1 MALFANCFHAK
12 GPIDFVEGFGMTVLR
27 CDDKILRS
35 ENLKI
40 PDKRGR

>member
-12 GPIDFVEGFGMTVLR
+12 GPIDLVEGFGMTVLGDAMIR
-27 CDDKILRS
+27 FLD
-35 ENLKI
+35 LKI